1 MSLCLFVLFVCLSAA
16 QVVSVCLS
24 AEVLFA
30 CLSAERVS
38 FLCLPAGL
46 ELAVSVYLSA
56 ELGPCNGAQQWPDS
70 CRPVRTQER

>member
-1 MSLCLFVLFVCLSAA
+1 MCLSAA

-24 AEVLFA
+24 AEKVLFA
-30 CLSAERVS
+30 YLSTERVS

-46 ELAVSVYLSA
+46 ELAVSVCLSA
-56 ELGPCNGAQQWPDS
+56 ELGPCNGAQQWPDN